1 MELNNIIFSFLL
13 PIFVFLISKYLL
25 HVFNSK
31 KINILN
37 DDEFNK
43 PQAFHENSTFRLGG
57 LIIFLS
63 LSVVFL
69 YLFLS
74 NKYYFPEYISFSI
87 LFFFLGF
94 FDDLKIDIK
103 PKLRLL
109 IMITFLLF
117 LIIFHEFKIER
128 ISLEYLDHLMKIDI
142 FALFFV
148 CLCFLFIIN
157 GSNLIDGFNGLL
169 SIHSLIIL
177 IILSF
182 INFIYGNYS
191 LAYLL
196 FNVCLIIIIFT
207 KFNFPKAQVF
217 LGDSGAYLIGTLI
230 AISTI
235 TTNNLIP
242 SISSFFFCILLF
254 YLFFEVF
261 FSFFRKIFIVRQNPL
276 FPDRKHLHMLLYDF
290 LFMKNKKKLI
300 SNYKVSIYINSI
312 YLLLITPG
320 FVFMNNGLFCRYYFF
335 LLLII
340 YIYMYKKFYDRKKG
354 TE

>member
-103 PKLRLL
+103 QSHPNVTAIDVEHTDDFATVAFRLGTGEDNLASFVSVEAATEAAKRLGILEGFYTITKEEGVYHLKVFRDKINPANYDGAILLGVNGISIKSHGNASPYAFSYALDKCYNL
-109 IMITFLLF
+109 IKNNFN
-117 LIIFHEFKIER
+117 
-128 ISLEYLDHLMKIDI
+128 MKIR
-142 FALFFV
+142 
-148 CLCFLFIIN
+148 
-157 GSNLIDGFNGLL
+157 
-169 SIHSLIIL
+169 
-177 IILSF
+177 
-182 INFIYGNYS
+182 
-191 LAYLL
+191 
-196 FNVCLIIIIFT
+196 
-207 KFNFPKAQVF
+207 
-217 LGDSGAYLIGTLI
+217 
-230 AISTI
+230 
-235 TTNNLIP
+235 NNLTR
-242 SISSFFFCILLF
+242 L
-254 YLFFEVF
+254 
-261 FSFFRKIFIVRQNPL
+261 
-276 FPDRKHLHMLLYDF
+276 
-290 LFMKNKKKLI
+290 
-300 SNYKVSIYINSI
+300 
-312 YLLLITPG
+312 
-320 FVFMNNGLFCRYYFF
+320 
-335 LLLII
+335 
-340 YIYMYKKFYDRKKG
+340 
-354 TE
+354 